1 MAEAM
6 LQLLDGSDRTQDS
19 PLVGGD
25 DAHLAIKLKQ
35 YERYT
40 PTLYKSLKLTAQQQQ
55 VLVEGLTAQ
64 LQLHKLLQDPTKGVL
79 SAIQQDAQQSYATK
93 GVFDKKT
100 PLQHLESHLKRDP
113 YGSAGIDPRATSM
126 WTETFNK
133 KVKAFDQAYKKVMT
147 QRKAAKDARVAKTNA
162 AKEKGQQT
170 PIFKKLLK
178 LPPALDYFNVKDSA
192 MWSQLQTHMR
202 ALQND
207 TYLRTLAYLPR
218 MMGTETKRKYHAI
231 VKQWYQDHKCH
242 GAARVERETRIPIRV
257 CVLYM
262 HRLCV
267 PTTQADMQQLLQI
280 ERTDKSHRTVREW
293 FTTVES
299 THRQV
304 VSLGTNPEYIVTV
317 NTEATKAFVSQLTK

>member
-55 VLVEGLTAQ
+55 VLVEGLTTQ

-133 KVKAFDQAYKKVMT
+133 KVKAFDQAYKKGHDSAQSGERRT
-147 QRKAAKDARVAKTNA
+147 SCKNKCSQRKGPTN
-162 AKEKGQQT
+162 
-170 PIFKKLLK
+170 P
-178 LPPALDYFNVKDSA
+178 N
-192 MWSQLQTHMR
+192 LQ
-202 ALQND
+202 
-207 TYLRTLAYLPR
+207 
-218 MMGTETKRKYHAI
+218 K
-231 VKQWYQDHKCH
+231 V
-242 GAARVERETRIPIRV
+242 
-257 CVLYM
+257 
-262 HRLCV
+262 
-267 PTTQADMQQLLQI
+267 TQA
-280 ERTDKSHRTVREW
+280 
-293 FTTVES
+293 
-299 THRQV
+299 
-304 VSLGTNPEYIVTV
+304 VSGT
-317 NTEATKAFVSQLTK
+317 